1 MVGLNIKGVT
11 MYEQLREYIEES
23 NNIVFFGGAGVSTES
38 GIPDFRSKDG
48 LYNQHDV
55 QFDKYEPEYLLSRE
69 CLYNNPKVFYEF
81 YRQKM
86 DTRNIEPNITHKVLA
101 KMEEIGKLKAIV
113 TQNIDGL
120 HQKAGSKNVFEI
132 HGTTQRNYCS
142 KCKMEY
148 HSDFLFDTKETI
160 PKCEC
165 GGLIR
170 PDVTLYGE
178 NLPNDAVNGA
188 VEAISNAD
196 MLIIG
201 GTSLKVYPA
210 AHYISYFSGNHLVV
224 INREKIQVLMN
235 EDTDLAIVDSLGNV
249 FSEIDKWM

>member
-1 MVGLNIKGVT
+1 
-11 MYEQLREYIEES
+11 MYEKLRKYIEES

-48 LYNQHDV
+48 LYNQHNI

-69 CLYNNPKVFYEF
+69 CLYYNPKVFYEF

-86 DTRNIEPNITHKVLA
+86 DTRAYKPNITHTTLA
-101 KMEEIGKLKAIV
+101 KLEKIGKLSAII

-120 HQKAGSKNVFEI
+120 HQKAGSKNVYEI

-148 HSDFLFDTKETI
+148 HPDFIFNTKEAI

-165 GGLIR
+165 RGLIR
-170 PDVTLYGE
+170 PDIVLYGE
-178 NLPNDAVNGA
+178 DLPTDAVRKSIF
-188 VEAISNAD
+188 AIDKAD
-196 MLIIG
+196 CLIIG
-201 GTSLKVYPA
+201 GTSLSVWPA
-210 AHYISYFSGNHLVV
+210 NTFIRYFKGEHLII
-224 INREKIQVLMN
+224 INN
-235 EDTDLAIVDSLGNV
+235 EPLNIPINNKTDLNITDTLGNV
-249 FSEIDKWM
+249 FTKINEMFKE

>member
-1 MVGLNIKGVT
+1 
-11 MYEQLREYIEES
+11 MYEKLREYIKES

-86 DTRNIEPNITHKVLA
+86 DTRNVEPNITHNVLA
-101 KMEEIGKLKAIV
+101 KMEEMGKLKAIV

-120 HQKAGSKNVFEI
+120 HQKAGSRNVFEI

-142 KCKMEY
+142 KCKTEY
-148 HSDFLFDTKETI
+148 HSDFLFNTKETI

-178 NLPNDAVNGA
+178 NLPNEAVNGA

-210 AHYISYFSGNHLVV
+210 ANYISHFSGRHLVV
-224 INREKIQVLMN
+224 INREKIQVLLYG
-235 EDTDLAIVDSLGNV
+235 ETDLMIIDSLGNV